1 MSTQSGIT
9 PSEDLINSFKT
20 FVSRNEPILIAEI
33 TQEVIELSEII
44 NGGSSLQS
52 DFSTLSSKLSDS
64 EPKYIIIK
72 HENNDD
78 LYTFI
83 SYVPDYAAVKD
94 KMLYASS
101 KNTLIRQLGSE
112 LFANTLFLNSQDEIS
127 YTNWKDI
134 VSEGS
139 TKDLL
144 SSKEQ
149 ELEDIKQQEFDTAL
163 SQGSKKKLVSHSS
176 DFSFKFNDNTD
187 FEFEENTLYSFNIDL
202 KTEEVFLSDTKA
214 IKDPKEIVNAISP
227 AYPQYNLIKI
237 NGKTVFIYSCPS
249 GSKVKERM
257 VYASNKLGVVNHFKK
272 TTPIDK
278 SLEVGDAVE
287 LELSEFEKEDEAD
300 KLASNIQS
308 NLKFSRPTRPGRRK

>member
-112 LFANTLFLNSQDEIS
+112 LFANTL
-127 YTNWKDI
+127 
-134 VSEGS
+134 
-139 TKDLL
+139 
-144 SSKEQ
+144 
-149 ELEDIKQQEFDTAL
+149 
-163 SQGSKKKLVSHSS
+163 

-202 KTEEVFLSDTKA
+202 ETEEVFLSDTKA
-214 IKDPKEIVNAISP
+214 IKDPKEIVNDISP

-257 VYASNKLGVVNHFKK
+257 VYASNKLGVLNHFKK

-287 LELSEFEKEDEAD
+287 LELSEFEKEDETD